1 MKNLPDNPHIYQINL
16 MTWLHELSDRDGQN
30 RTLATI
36 PDKEWYLLKEKGMH
50 IVWLMGIWERSPDSR
65 KRAREEPSL
74 VEECRNILS
83 NFVMEDIVGSPYAV
97 HDYSPDPILGSMEDL
112 RLLKEKL
119 EEMGLFLVLDF
130 VPNHTAC
137 DHSWIEHHP
146 DFFVRK
152 KTGKNNCDEGFFRAG
167 SEPFGPCI
175 AHGKDPFY
183 PPWTDTAQLDYSNEK
198 CVQAVIETMSRISD
212 YCHGLR
218 CDMAMLVMKEVFHK
232 TWGPYLFKREGAQE
246 FWPMAINAVKSR
258 NEGFVFLAE
267 SYWETEYELQAQGF
281 DYTYDKNLY
290 DLLVRGDIEGV
301 KSRLFTPLERQKK
314 MIRFLENHDEP
325 RAFHIFGK
333 EKIRCAM
340 IIHATLPGMRLWQ
353 RGQFQGNLIRPP
365 VQLRRGPR
373 EPVQKDVEV
382 FCEVLLREVGQP
394 VFHEGHWEMCAT
406 YGWADNQSHENLL
419 TWRWDLQEERRLIIA
434 NFSSSPAQ
442 GYVKLPLKW
451 FKEGGQI
458 LFRDPLKGDLFLR
471 PSTQV
476 KKSGLFTGLE
486 SGDFHFFRIE
496 KV

>member
-1 MKNLPDNPHIYQINL
+1 MKKIPNNPHIYQINL
-16 MTWLHELSDRDGQN
+16 MTWLHELSNEGRKN
-30 RTLATI
+30 KTLANI
-36 PDKEWYLLKEKGMH
+36 PDREWSLLKEKGMQV
-50 IVWLMGIWERSPDSR
+50 VWLMGVWERSPDSI

-74 VEECRNILS
+74 VEECRHILS
-83 NFVMEDIVGSPYAV
+83 DFVIEDIVGSPYAV
-97 HDYSPDPILGSMEDL
+97 HDYTPDPILGSMEDL

-119 EEMGLFLVLDF
+119 EDLGLFLVLDF

-137 DHSWIEHHP
+137 DHPWIEHHT
-146 DFFVRK
+146 DFYVQK
-152 KTGKNNCDEGFFRAG
+152 KPEENNCNEGFFRAG
-167 SEPFGPCI
+167 HVPSSPCI
-175 AHGKDPFY
+175 AHGKDPYF
-183 PPWTDTAQLDYSNEK
+183 PAWTDTAQLNYSSEK
-198 CVQAVIETMSRISD
+198 CVQAVIETMSRISN

-218 CDMAMLVMKEVFHK
+218 CDMAMLVMKDVFSK
-232 TWGPYLFKREGAQE
+232 TWGPYLPKREGPHE
-246 FWPMAINAVKSR
+246 LWPAAINTVRSR
-258 NEGFVFLAE
+258 NQGFLFLAE
-267 SYWETEYELQAQGF
+267 AYWGTENKLQAQGF
-281 DYTYDKNLY
+281 DYTYDKILY
-290 DLLVRGDIEGV
+290 DLMAGGDIAGI
-301 KSRLFTPLERQKK
+301 KRYLSMPLARQKR
-314 MIRFLENHDEP
+314 MMRFLENHDEP
-325 RAFHIFGK
+325 RAFHTFGK

-394 VFHEGHWEMCAT
+394 VFHEGHWEMCDT

-419 TWRWDLQEERRLIIA
+419 AWRWDLREERRLIIA

-476 KKSGLFTGLE
+476 KKSGLYTGLE